1 MPVELGVGTTLI
13 VVLAVF
19 FTVMAMEVPIGF
31 CLALAGAVGVSLT
44 RGSDIATSVLGGT
57 PFTSVASYGL
67 AIVPMY
73 IMVGMFAVYARIGE
87 HVFQV
92 ADRLMRRVGGGLG
105 MATIAACA
113 GFAAVTGSSVACAA
127 TVGRLSIDEM
137 RKRGYSARLATGLV
151 AAAGTLGILIP
162 PSIIL
167 AIYGVLTRE
176 SIATLLVAG
185 ILPGI
190 LSALVYMSY
199 VWILGRRGHI
209 RQVEGAAVEAQRVP
223 LRRLPWRGV
232 LRVGVLFAA
241 VMVGVYGGAFTVTES
256 GALGSFFALL
266 FMLYEMR
273 RQGLRRMLQT
283 FRSAVEEVAST
294 TSMSFFVFIGSSIF
308 TFYLVSAGI
317 PQAFTEWVISIQM
330 PPHLVVAMLLAALL
344 PLGMALD
351 SLSIVVI
358 FVPLAYPVVTALG
371 FSGVWFAIL
380 FVKLIEIG
388 QVTPPVGI
396 NVYVVAGVSRVEAPE
411 VFRGILPFVAV
422 DLVTTTILF
431 LFPGITLWLPGLI
444 GR

>member
-209 RQVEGAAVEAQRVP
+209 RQVEGAAVEAQRVA